1 MKPCIILIG
10 AQHVGKTTLGK
21 ALAEKL
27 GVPFI
32 DTDQEVSRICGIH
45 ITKFYFYGGQEGYN
59 FAEAGV
65 GRLLV
70 ERFKN
75 KKKLSAVISTGS
87 GFSGNEDGYRVLS
100 QIGTFYWLDGDL
112 EIGAKRIIEE
122 ATEGAKD
129 ESKKNPL
136 LFSYGK
142 FANLYDYAVND
153 KVETEEDLRK
163 SYLKSELPTLKRYE
177 KFADVIVRPKDAPV
191 SENLDLLFKSIIWD
205 ESKER
210 KVV

>member
-21 ALAEKL
+21 GLAEKL

-45 ITKFYFYGGQEGYN
+45 ITKFYFYGGQKGYN

-70 ERFKN
+70 ERFKDSEPI
-75 KKKLSAVISTGS
+75 SAVISTGS
-87 GFSGNEDGYRVLS
+87 GFGGNDEGYRVLS
-100 QIGTFYWLDGDL
+100 QIGTFYWLDADL
-112 EIGAKRIIEE
+112 ELGARRIIDE
-122 ATEGAKD
+122 ATAD

-142 FANLYDYAVND
+142 FSNLYDYAVKD
-153 KVETEEDLRK
+153 KVETVDDIRK
-163 SYLKSELPTLKRYE
+163 SYLKSELPTLKLYE

-191 SENLDLLFKSIIWD
+191 SENVELLYNSIIWD
-205 ESKER
+205 DQKVR